1 MPSLSI
7 IDHPLISTEERNL
20 RMEAV
25 NHARAS
31 SRLEGIIVP
40 PEIEEMSRQYVDG
53 EFSTSEYVKRV
64 IEAVDAMAHKRV
76 NSERLGAAS

>member
-1 MPSLSI
+1 MG
-7 IDHPLISTEERNL
+7 
-20 RMEAV
+20 AV

-40 PEIEEMSRQYVDG
+40 PEIEEINRQYVDG

-64 IEAVDAMAHKRV
+64 IEAADAMAKKCV
-76 NSERLGAAS
+76 SSERLGAAS